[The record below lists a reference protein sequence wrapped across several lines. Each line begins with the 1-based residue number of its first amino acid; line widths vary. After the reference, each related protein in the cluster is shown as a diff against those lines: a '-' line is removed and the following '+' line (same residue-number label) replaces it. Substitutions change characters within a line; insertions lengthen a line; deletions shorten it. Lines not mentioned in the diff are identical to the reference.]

1 MNTSEKFQNCNL
13 KQAAALVFVALI
25 AAIAISNQSLWIDEG
40 NSAMKAIQPS
50 FMLFWEK
57 MKELSGS
64 DLQMP
69 LYMGLL
75 WLWEKILGHSEYA
88 LRALNIPLFT
98 LSAAVLLYL
107 CDAERHLKLA
117 FVFLMC
123 FSPMLWVY
131 LDEARPYIFQFF
143 GATSILVALWN
154 QAKKPH
160 LNKNLAVFCIGAL
173 ALCGSSLT
181 GVIFTF
187 WFGLAFLFILIR
199 QHAWRSIFSSKQN
212 LVSLIVTSIGL
223 SGLGIYYFWT
233 LTQGARASGVG
244 KTDLLSIGFCL
255 YELLGF
261 SGLGPDR
268 LSLREHGI
276 TSLKPFFLPLT
287 SLVIALTA
295 FGISSALCI
304 TKSSRMHRTESF
316 IFAVALCG
324 AVSMLA
330 VGYMAHFRVLGR
342 HLIPILPFVFL
353 LASLGVLHLWQ
364 SNKKLS
370 RAIVLSLCL
379 LLAISSLSTRFSP
392 RFAKDDY
399 RTAAQIAKCC
409 HEDGKTIWWAA
420 DSATANYYGLEFDE
434 KLINIFGFSKSDLQ
448 SAPTPSLVL
457 LSKLDIYDSNRL
469 ISDFLVKKDL
479 KVSIFLPAF
488 SIYQCGAKDW
498 GTPLGH
504 EINSNPF

>member
-1 MNTSEKFQNCNL
+1 VNTAKKFQSQNL
-13 KQAAALVFVALI
+13 TEAAALVFVALI
-25 AAIAISNQSLWIDEG
+25 GVIAISNQSLWIDEG

-75 WLWEKILGHSEYA
+75 WAWEKIFGHSEYA
-88 LRALNIPLFT
+88 LRSLNIPFFT
-98 LSAAVLLYL
+98 LSAGILLYL
-107 CDAERHLKLA
+107 WDAERRLKLA

-154 QAKKPH
+154 QAKTPH
-160 LNKNLAVFCIGAL
+160 LNKNLAIFCIGAL

-223 SGLGIYYFWT
+223 SGLGLYFFWT
-233 LTQGARASGVG
+233 LSQGARASGVG
-244 KTDLLSIGFCL
+244 KTDLLSIGFCF

-295 FGISSALCI
+295 FGISSALYI
-304 TKSSRMHRTESF
+304 TKSSRMHRTKIF
-316 IFAVALCG
+316 IFAAVFCG
-324 AVSMLA
+324 AVSMVA
-330 VGYMAHFRVLGR
+330 VGYIAHFRVLGR
-342 HLIPILPFVFL
+342 HLMPILPFVL
-353 LASLGVLHLWQ
+353 LLVSLGLMHLWQ
-364 SNKKLS
+364 SDKKLS
-370 RAIVLSLCL
+370 RAVVLTICL
-379 LLAISSLSTRFSP
+379 LLILSSLSTRFSP

-399 RTAAQIAKCC
+399 RTAAQIAKSGL
-409 HEDGKTIWWAA
+409 EDRKTIWWAA
-420 DSATANYYGLEFDE
+420 DSATANYYGLEFSE
-434 KLINIFGFSKSDLQ
+434 KVINVMGLSAEELKNIPRPDIVLISK
-448 SAPTPSLVL
+448 
-457 LSKLDIYDSNRL
+457 KDIYDPQNT
-469 ISDFLVKKDL
+469 ISSFL
-479 KVSIFLPAF
+479 SERSYATSYAAAF
-488 SIYQCGAKDW
+488 SIYK
-498 GTPLGH
+498 
-504 EINSNPF
+504 N

>member
-1 MNTSEKFQNCNL
+1 VNTAEKFQNCNFI
-13 KQAAALVFVALI
+13 QAAALVFVALI
-25 AAIAISNQSLWIDEG
+25 GVIAISNQSLWIDEG
-40 NSAMKAIQPS
+40 NSAMKAIQPN
-50 FMLFWEK
+50 FVLFWGK
-57 MKELSGS
+57 MKELGGS

-75 WLWEKILGHSEYA
+75 WLWEKMLGHSEYA
-88 LRALNIPLFT
+88 LRALNIPFFT
-98 LSAAVLLYL
+98 LSAGILLYL
-107 CDAERHLKLA
+107 WDAERRLKLA
-117 FVFLMC
+117 FIFLMC

-212 LVSLIVTSIGL
+212 LLILALTSIGMC
-223 SGLGIYYFWT
+223 GLGMYYFWT
-233 LTQGARASGVG
+233 LSQGARASGVG

-304 TKSSRMHRTESF
+304 TKSSRMHRTKFF
-316 IFAVALCG
+316 IFAAVFCG
-324 AVSMLA
+324 AVSMVA
-330 VGYMAHFRVLGR
+330 VGYIAHFRVLGR
-342 HLIPILPFVFL
+342 HLMPILPFVL
-353 LASLGVLHLWQ
+353 LLVSFGFLHLWQ
-364 SNKKLS
+364 SDKKLS
-370 RAIVLSLCL
+370 RAVVLTICL
-379 LLAISSLSTRFSP
+379 LLILSSLSTRFSP

-399 RTAAQIAKCC
+399 RTAAQIAKSSQ
-409 HEDGKTIWWAA
+409 EDEKTIWWAA
-420 DSATANYYGLEFDE
+420 DTATANYYGLEFSE
-434 KLINIFGFSKSDLQ
+434 KVINVVGLSAEELQNIPIPDIVLVSKS
-448 SAPTPSLVL
+448 
-457 LSKLDIYDSNRL
+457 DIYDSNCF
-469 ISDFLVKKDL
+469 ITDFLVDKNLASVRKI
-479 KVSIFLPAF
+479 KAF
-488 SIYQCGAKDW
+488 SIYRFDSVNLSCM
-498 GTPLGH
+498 L
-504 EINSNPF
+504 

>member
-1 MNTSEKFQNCNL
+1 VNTAEKFQNCNFI
-13 KQAAALVFVALI
+13 QAAALVFVALI
-25 AAIAISNQSLWIDEG
+25 GVIAISNQSLWIDEG
-40 NSAMKAIQPS
+40 NSAMKAIQPN
-50 FMLFWEK
+50 FVLFWGK
-57 MKELSGS
+57 MKELGGS

-75 WLWEKILGHSEYA
+75 WAWEKIFGHSEYA
-88 LRALNIPLFT
+88 LRALNISFFT
-98 LSAAVLLYL
+98 FSAAVILYL
-107 CDAERHLKLA
+107 WDAERRLKLA
-117 FVFLMC
+117 VVLLMC

-154 QAKKPH
+154 QAKTPH
-160 LNKNLAVFCIGAL
+160 LNKNLAVFCLGAL
-173 ALCGSSLT
+173 ALSGSSLT

-187 WFGLAFLFILIR
+187 WFALAFFVILIR
-199 QHAWRSIFSSKQN
+199 QHVWHSIFSSKQN
-212 LVSLIVTSIGL
+212 LVALLVTSIGMC
-223 SGLGIYYFWT
+223 GLGMYYFWT
-233 LTQGARASGVG
+233 LSQGARASGVG

-276 TSLKPFFLPLT
+276 TSLRPFFLPLT
-287 SLVIALTA
+287 TLVIALSM
-295 FGISSALCI
+295 FGISSALYF
-304 TKSSRMHRTESF
+304 TKSPRRYRMVIF
-316 IFAVALCG
+316 IFAAALCG

-342 HLIPILPFVFL
+342 HLIPILPFVLL

-399 RTAAQIAKCC
+399 RTAAQIAKSGL
-409 HEDGKTIWWAA
+409 EDEKTIWWAA
-420 DSATANYYGLEFDE
+420 DSATATYYGLEFNE
-434 KLINIFGFSKSDLQ
+434 KVINVIGLSAEELNSLPIPDIALVSK
-448 SAPTPSLVL
+448 
-457 LSKLDIYDSNRL
+457 KDIYDPQNA
-469 ISDFLVKKDL
+469 ISLFLSEQTYAKKYAA
-479 KVSIFLPAF
+479 AF
-488 SIYQCGAKDW
+488 NIYTKS
-498 GTPLGH
+498 T
-504 EINSNPF
+504 F

>member
-1 MNTSEKFQNCNL
+1 MNTAEKFQNCNFI
-13 KQAAALVFVALI
+13 QAAALVFVALI
-25 AAIAISNQSLWIDEG
+25 GVIAISNQSLWIDEG

-57 MKELSGS
+57 MKELRGS

-75 WLWEKILGHSEYA
+75 WLWEKMLGHSEYA
-88 LRALNIPLFT
+88 LRALNIPFFT

-117 FVFLMC
+117 FVVLMC
-123 FSPMLWVY
+123 FSPILWVY

-212 LVSLIVTSIGL
+212 PLILALTSIGMC
-223 SGLGIYYFWT
+223 GLGMYYFWT
-233 LTQGARASGVG
+233 LSQGARASGVG

-276 TSLKPFFLPLT
+276 TSLKPFVLPLT

-295 FGISSALCI
+295 FGLLSALYI
-304 TKSSRMHRTESF
+304 TKSSRMHRTKIF
-316 IFAVALCG
+316 IFAAVFCG
-324 AVSMLA
+324 AVSMVA
-330 VGYMAHFRVLGR
+330 VGYIAHFRVLGR
-342 HLIPILPFVFL
+342 HLMPILPFVL
-353 LASLGVLHLWQ
+353 LLVSLGFLHLWQ
-364 SNKKLS
+364 SDKKLS
-370 RAIVLSLCL
+370 RAVVLTICL
-379 LLAISSLSTRFSP
+379 LLILSSLSTRFSP

-399 RTAAQIAKCC
+399 RTAAQIAKSS

-420 DSATANYYGLEFDE
+420 DTATANYYGLEFS
-434 KLINIFGFSKSDLQ
+434 KKVINVIGLSAEELHSLPIPDIALVSK
-448 SAPTPSLVL
+448 
-457 LSKLDIYDSNRL
+457 KDIYDPQNA
-469 ISDFLVKKDL
+469 ISLFLSEQSYAKKYAA
-479 KVSIFLPAF
+479 AF
-488 SIYQCGAKDW
+488 SIYQKSA
-498 GTPLGH
+498 
-504 EINSNPF
+504 F

>member
-1 MNTSEKFQNCNL
+1 VSANAKVQNNNFI
-13 KQAAALVFVALI
+13 QVAALVFVALI
-25 AAIAISNQSLWIDEG
+25 GVIAVSNQSLWIDEG

-57 MKELSGS
+57 MKELGGS

-75 WLWEKILGHSEYA
+75 WAWEKILGHSEYA
-88 LRALNIPLFT
+88 LRSLNITFFT

-107 CDAERHLKLA
+107 WDAERRLKLA
-117 FVFLMC
+117 CVFLIC

-143 GATSILVALWN
+143 GATCVLVALWN
-154 QAKKPH
+154 QAKTPH
-160 LNKNLAVFCIGAL
+160 LKKNLAVFCIGAL

-187 WFGLAFLFILIR
+187 WFGLAFLAILIR
-199 QHAWRSIFSSKQN
+199 QHVWRSIFSSKQN
-212 LVSLIVTSIGL
+212 LIALMVTSIGL
-223 SGLGIYYFWT
+223 CGLGIYYFWT

-268 LSLREHGI
+268 LSLREHGL

-287 SLVIALTA
+287 PLVISLTV
-295 FGISSALCI
+295 FGTSSALYF
-304 TKSSRMHRTESF
+304 TKSSRTHRTESF
-316 IFAVALCG
+316 IFAAALCG

-330 VGYMAHFRVLGR
+330 VGYIAHFRVLGR
-342 HLIPILPFVFL
+342 HLMPVLPFVL
-353 LASLGVLHLWQ
+353 LLVNLGLLHLWQ

-370 RAIVLSLCL
+370 RAVVLSTSL
-379 LLAISSLSTRFSP
+379 LLILSSLSTRFSP

-399 RTAAQIAKCC
+399 RTAAQIAKSS

-420 DSATANYYGLEFDE
+420 DSATANYYGLEFSE
-434 KLINIFGFSKSDLQ
+434 KVINVIRLSAEELKNIPMPDIVLVSK
-448 SAPTPSLVL
+448 
-457 LSKLDIYDSNRL
+457 KDIYDPQNA
-469 ISDFLVKKDL
+469 ISSFLSEQSYAKN
-479 KVSIFLPAF
+479 SAAAF
-488 SIYQCGAKDW
+488 SIYQKYA
-498 GTPLGH
+498 
-504 EINSNPF
+504 F

>member
-1 MNTSEKFQNCNL
+1 MISNAKVQNCNFI
-13 KQAAALVFVALI
+13 QAAALVFVALI
-25 AAIAISNQSLWIDEG
+25 GVIAVSNQSLWIDEG

-57 MKELSGS
+57 MKKLGGS

-75 WLWEKILGHSEYA
+75 WAWEKVFGHSEYA
-88 LRALNIPLFT
+88 LRALNIPFFT

-107 CDAERHLKLA
+107 WDAERRLKLA

-154 QAKKPH
+154 QAKTPH

-187 WFGLAFLFILIR
+187 WFGLAFLVILIR
-199 QHAWRSIFSSKQN
+199 QHVWRSIFSSKQN
-212 LVSLIVTSIGL
+212 PLALLVTSIGMC
-223 SGLGIYYFWT
+223 GLGMYYFWT
-233 LTQGARASGVG
+233 LSQGARASGVG

-287 SLVIALTA
+287 SLVIALTV
-295 FGISSALCI
+295 FGTSGALYF
-304 TKSSRMHRTESF
+304 TKSSRTHRTESL
-316 IFAVALCG
+316 IFAAALCG

-330 VGYMAHFRVLGR
+330 VGYIAHFRVLGR

-399 RTAAQIAKCC
+399 RTAAQIAKSS
-409 HEDGKTIWWAA
+409 HEDRKTIWWAA
-420 DSATANYYGLEFDE
+420 DSAAANYYRLEFSE
-434 KLINIFGFSKSDLQ
+434 KVINVMGL
-448 SAPTPSLVL
+448 SAEELHSLPTPDIVLV
-457 LSKLDIYDSNRL
+457 SKKDIYDPQNA
-469 ISDFLVKKDL
+469 ISSFLSERSYATSYVT
-479 KVSIFLPAF
+479 AF
-488 SIYQCGAKDW
+488 SIYKKS
-498 GTPLGH
+498 T
-504 EINSNPF
+504 F

>member
-1 MNTSEKFQNCNL
+1 M
-13 KQAAALVFVALI
+13 AALVFVALI
-25 AAIAISNQSLWIDEG
+25 GVIAVSNQSLWIDEG

-57 MKELSGS
+57 MKELGGS

-75 WLWEKILGHSEYA
+75 WAWEKVFGHSEYA
-88 LRALNIPLFT
+88 LRALNIPFFT

-123 FSPMLWVY
+123 FSPLLWVY

-143 GATSILVALWN
+143 GATCVLVALWT
-154 QAKKPH
+154 QAKTPN

-187 WFGLAFLFILIR
+187 WFGLAFLVILIR
-199 QHAWRSIFSSKQN
+199 QHVWRSIFSSKRSFVA
-212 LVSLIVTSIGL
+212 LMFTSIGL
-223 SGLGIYYFWT
+223 CVLGIYYLWT
-233 LTQGARASGVG
+233 ITQGARASGVG

-276 TSLKPFFLPLT
+276 TSLRPFFLPLT
-287 SLVIALTA
+287 SLVIALSV
-295 FGISSALCI
+295 FGISSALYI
-304 TKSSRMHRTESF
+304 TKNSRTHRTEIF
-316 IFAVALCG
+316 IFAAALCG

-330 VGYMAHFRVLGR
+330 VGYMADFRVLGR
-342 HLIPILPFVFL
+342 HLIPILPFVLL
-353 LASLGVLHLWQ
+353 LASLGLAHLWQ

-370 RAIVLSLCL
+370 QAIALSLCL
-379 LLAISSLSTRFSP
+379 LLILSSLSTRFSP

-399 RTAAQIAKCC
+399 RTAAQIAKSSL
-409 HEDGKTIWWAA
+409 EDGKTIWWAA
-420 DSATANYYGLEFDE
+420 DTATANYYGLEFSE
-434 KLINIFGFSKSDLQ
+434 KVINVMGFSKSDLQ
-448 SAPTPSLVL
+448 NSDIPGLVF
-457 LSKLDIYDSNRL
+457 LSKMDIYDPNQL
-469 ISDFLVKKDL
+469 ISNFLDKNNFISTQNIK
-479 KVSIFLPAF
+479 AF
-488 SIYQCGAKDW
+488 SIHRVED
-498 GTPLGH
+498 
-504 EINSNPF
+504 

>member
-1 MNTSEKFQNCNL
+1 MSANAKVQNCNYI
-13 KQAAALVFVALI
+13 QAAALVFVALI
-25 AAIAISNQSLWIDEG
+25 GVIAVSNQSLWIDEG

-57 MKELSGS
+57 MKELGGS

-75 WLWEKILGHSEYA
+75 WAGEKVFGHSEYA
-88 LRALNIPLFT
+88 LRALNIPFFT

-107 CDAERHLKLA
+107 WDAERRLKLA

-154 QAKKPH
+154 QAKTPH

-173 ALCGSSLT
+173 ALSGSSLT

-187 WFGLAFLFILIR
+187 WFGLAFFVILIH
-199 QHAWRSIFSSKQN
+199 QHVWRSIFSSKQN
-212 LVSLIVTSIGL
+212 PLALLVTSIGMC
-223 SGLGIYYFWT
+223 GLGIYYFWT
-233 LTQGARASGVG
+233 LSQGARASGVG

-287 SLVIALTA
+287 SLVIALTV
-295 FGISSALCI
+295 FGTSGALYF
-304 TKSSRMHRTESF
+304 TKSSRTHRTESF
-316 IFAVALCG
+316 IFAAALCG

-330 VGYMAHFRVLGR
+330 VGYIAHFRVLGR
-342 HLIPILPFVFL
+342 HLMPILPFILL
-353 LASLGVLHLWQ
+353 LASLGLAHLWR
-364 SNKKLS
+364 SIKKLS
-370 RAIVLSLCL
+370 QAIALSLCL
-379 LLAISSLSTRFSP
+379 LLILSSLSTRFSP

-399 RTAAQIAKCC
+399 RTAAQIAKFS
-409 HEDGKTIWWAA
+409 HEDEKTIWWAA
-420 DSATANYYGLEFDE
+420 DSATANYYGLEFSE
-434 KLINIFGFSKSDLQ
+434 KVINVMGLSAEELHSLPIPDIVLVSK
-448 SAPTPSLVL
+448 
-457 LSKLDIYDSNRL
+457 KDIYDAQNA
-469 ISDFLVKKDL
+469 ISSFL
-479 KVSIFLPAF
+479 SERSYTTSYAAAF
-488 SIYQCGAKDW
+488 SIYKKPA
-498 GTPLGH
+498 
-504 EINSNPF
+504 F

>member
-1 MNTSEKFQNCNL
+1 VNTTKKVENGNFIET
-13 KQAAALVFVALI
+13 AALVFVALI
-25 AAIAISNQSLWIDEG
+25 AVIAVSNQSLWIDEG

-50 FMLFWEK
+50 FMFFWEK
-57 MKELSGS
+57 MKELGGS

-75 WLWEKILGHSEYA
+75 WAWEKIFGHSEYA
-88 LRALNIPLFT
+88 LRALNIPFFT
-98 LSAAVLLYL
+98 LSAAALLYL
-107 CDAERHLKLA
+107 WDAKRRLKLA

-143 GATSILVALWN
+143 GATFVLVALWN
-154 QAKKPH
+154 QSKNPY
-160 LNKNLAVFCIGAL
+160 LNKNLAIFCIGAL

-187 WFGLAFLFILIR
+187 WFGLAFLIILIR
-199 QHAWRSIFSSKQN
+199 QNAWHSIFSSKQN
-212 LVSLIVTSIGL
+212 LIALLVTSIGMC
-223 SGLGIYYFWT
+223 GLGLYYFWT

-287 SLVIALTA
+287 SLVIALTV
-295 FGISSALCI
+295 FGTSGALYF
-304 TKSSRMHRTESF
+304 TKSSRMHRTEIF
-316 IFAVALCG
+316 IFAAALCG

-330 VGYMAHFRVLGR
+330 VGYIAHFRVLGR
-342 HLIPILPFVFL
+342 HLIPALPFVL
-353 LASLGVLHLWQ
+353 LLVSLGLLHLWQ
-364 SNKKLS
+364 SNKKLG
-370 RAIVLSLCL
+370 RAVVLSLCL
-379 LLAISSLSTRFSP
+379 LLILSSLSTRFSP

-399 RTAAQIAKCC
+399 RTAAQIAKSGL
-409 HEDGKTIWWAA
+409 EDEKTIWWAA
-420 DSATANYYGLEFDE
+420 DSATANYYGLEFSE
-434 KLINIFGFSKSDLQ
+434 KVINVMGLSAEELENIPLPDIVLVSK
-448 SAPTPSLVL
+448 
-457 LSKLDIYDSNRL
+457 KDIYDPQNAIAFYLSRR
-469 ISDFLVKKDL
+469 SYATTYAA
-479 KVSIFLPAF
+479 AF
-488 SIYQCGAKDW
+488 SFYKK
-498 GTPLGH
+498 
-504 EINSNPF
+504 SKF

>member
-1 MNTSEKFQNCNL
+1 MSSNANNRNENFI
-13 KQAAALVFVALI
+13 QAAALVFVALI
-25 AAIAISNQSLWIDEG
+25 GVIAVSNQSLWIDEG

-57 MKELSGS
+57 MKELGGS

-69 LYMGLL
+69 LYMFLI
-75 WLWEKILGHSEYA
+75 WAWEKVFGHSEFA
-88 LRALNIPLFT
+88 LRALNIPFFT

-107 CDAERHLKLA
+107 WDAERHLKLA

-181 GVIFTF
+181 GVIFSF

-199 QHAWRSIFSSKQN
+199 QHARSSIFSSKQN
-212 LVSLIVTSIGL
+212 LLILALTSIGMC
-223 SGLGIYYFWT
+223 GLGMYYFWT
-233 LTQGARASGVG
+233 LSQGARASGVG

-268 LSLREHGI
+268 LRLREHGL

-287 SLVIALTA
+287 SLVISLTV
-295 FGISSALCI
+295 FGTSSALYF
-304 TKSSRMHRTESF
+304 TKSPRRYRMVIF
-316 IFAVALCG
+316 IFAAALCG

-330 VGYMAHFRVLGR
+330 VGYTAHFRVLGR
-342 HLIPILPFVFL
+342 HLIPILPFVLL

-399 RTAAQIAKCC
+399 RTAAQIAKSGL
-409 HEDGKTIWWAA
+409 EDEKTIWWAA
-420 DSATANYYGLEFDE
+420 DSATATYYGLEFNE
-434 KLINIFGFSKSDLQ
+434 KVINVIGLSAEELNSLPIPDIALVSK
-448 SAPTPSLVL
+448 
-457 LSKLDIYDSNRL
+457 KDIYDPQNA
-469 ISDFLVKKDL
+469 ISLFLSEQTYAKKYAA
-479 KVSIFLPAF
+479 AF
-488 SIYQCGAKDW
+488 NIYTKS
-498 GTPLGH
+498 T
-504 EINSNPF
+504 F

>member
-1 MNTSEKFQNCNL
+1 VNTAKKFQSQNL
-13 KQAAALVFVALI
+13 TEAAALVFVALI
-25 AAIAISNQSLWIDEG
+25 GVIAISSQSLWIDEG

-57 MKELSGS
+57 MKELGGS

-69 LYMGLL
+69 LYMFLI
-75 WLWEKILGHSEYA
+75 WAWEKVFGHSEFA
-88 LRALNIPLFT
+88 LRALNIPFFT

-107 CDAERHLKLA
+107 WDAERHLKLA

-304 TKSSRMHRTESF
+304 TKSSRMHRTKIF
-316 IFAVALCG
+316 IFAAVFCG
-324 AVSMLA
+324 AVSMVA
-330 VGYMAHFRVLGR
+330 VGYIAHFRVLGR
-342 HLIPILPFVFL
+342 HLMPILPFVL
-353 LASLGVLHLWQ
+353 LLVSFGFLHLWQ
-364 SNKKLS
+364 SDKKLS
-370 RAIVLSLCL
+370 RAVVVSLCFL
-379 LLAISSLSTRFSP
+379 LVISSLSTRFSP

-399 RTAAQIAKCC
+399 RTATQIAKSS
-409 HEDGKTIWWAA
+409 HEGGKIIWWAA
-420 DSATANYYGLEFDE
+420 DTATANYYGLEFSE
-434 KLINIFGFSKSDLQ
+434 KVINVVGFSKSDLQ
-448 SAPTPSLVL
+448 SAPIPSLVL
-457 LSKLDIYDSNRL
+457 LSKLDIYDSNQL
-469 ISDFLVKKDL
+469 I
-479 KVSIFLPAF
+479 SIFLDKKNFISTKNIKAF
-488 SIYQCGAKDW
+488 SIYRV
-498 GTPLGH
+498 
-504 EINSNPF
+504 EE